1 MFSGTTAALQNEVM
15 CARISFFFFCII
27 FALARVRPNF
37 PLEAGRKIS
46 TVSKR
51 LHELEESQ

>member
-15 CARISFFFFCII
+15 CARISFFFCII